1 MSTPVELK
9 AAQTTAAEEKALA
22 KQRLADLKASLKP
35 SAIVGRLG
43 RRTGARATSATSAI
57 SDAVRAHP
65 VATASV
71 IACGGLLLAAK
82 PIGDYLADEFDWE
95 NMV

>member
-1 MSTPVELK
+1 MSIQAELK
-9 AAQTTAAEEKALA
+9 AAQMTAAEEKAVA

-43 RRTGARATSATSAI
+43 RRTGTNVTAVTSAI
-57 SDAVRAHP
+57 SDAVRTHP

-95 NMV
+95 KMV